1 MGHHDPN
8 AKADLEGLKALAHPL
23 RVTIIDAL
31 STYGPQTASMLAERL
46 GESSGSTSYHLR
58 QLEKH
63 GYVHEVADRGTG
75 RERWWQRVQAP
86 IYLGDDETMGTET
99 GREVARIVMRE
110 FAHHREQYLRDYIE
124 HGATALSETWQN
136 AASINM
142 ANVHVTAAQLE
153 QLHHEVNDAIM
164 AFVEKHR
171 GQRVPG
177 SRPVLVQFFA
187 FPVVDGVEIPDEDG
201 AASIT
206 ASTATT
212 PDTTATTDT
221 AKEDRA

>member
-1 MGHHDPN
+1 MGTHDPN

-31 STYGPQTASMLAERL
+31 STYGPQTASSLAERL

-75 RERWWQRVQAP
+75 RERWWQRVAAP
-86 IYLGDDETMGTET
+86 IYLGDEEMSKSET
-99 GREVARIVMRE
+99 GREVSRIVMRE
-110 FAHHREQYLRDYIE
+110 FAHHREQYFRDFIE
-124 HGATALSETWQN
+124 QGATALSEQWQH
-136 AASINM
+136 ASSINM
-142 ANVHVTAAQLE
+142 ANVHVTAE
-153 QLHHEVNDAIM
+153 QLHELHERVNEIVHE
-164 AFVEKHR
+164 FVETHR

-177 SRPVLVQFFA
+177 SRPVLVQFYA
-187 FPVVDGVEIPDEDG
+187 FPVVDGVEIPDDD
-201 AASIT
+201 
-206 ASTATT
+206 STADA
-212 PDTTATTDT
+212 PDTTTTDT